1 MGSVVSIYNEMNNF
15 YKSGNYQKVLDLY
28 NKNLFEYSFD
38 CNVFYMAISS
48 CIFLNKFNKAAAIYN
63 YAFKNGKIDSA
74 ILASGISIFSK
85 LNNIEEAQ
93 NAYKIGIEN
102 KVKSKSF
109 FVESIKFFYDNCYN
123 NDEILNVYN
132 RAIELHIFDQDIFI
146 IAMKHCIKKDK
157 YEKFVSIYN
166 KAIAV
171 NKANSDTYELAMKG
185 FIRAKHNKEALNVY
199 DKATSLNEVN
209 ENITLL
215 SEIAKKNIIN
225 EANINRY
232 NAAVNNGRLNS
243 KTLRRAVKSY
253 IESKEFEELPKVYKK
268 SLELK
273 VYDSH
278 LFEHMIG
285 LNNFQQRYD
294 EALKV
299 YNKAVSSNKTT
310 PEIFERA
317 IEALYKK
324 SKDSFCYVEDFL
336 QIYEKALFEK
346 KTTPKIFEVVI
357 LICRENAMYNLA
369 KHIYYES
376 VGLNQNNYNIDRI
389 YKKSKIEKSIYKK
402 SSHFRGFSL

>member
-1 MGSVVSIYNEMNNF
+1 MNNL
-15 YKSGNYQKVLDLY
+15 YELKKYEEVLELY
-28 NKNLFEYSFD
+28 NKNLLEYSFD
-38 CNVFYMAISS
+38 CKVFYMAISS

-74 ILASGISIFSK
+74 ILTSGISIFSK
-85 LNNIEEAQ
+85 LNNIKEAQ
-93 NAYKIGIEN
+93 NTYKIGLDN
-102 KVKSKSF
+102 KVKSKNF
-109 FVESIKFFYDNCYN
+109 FIESIKFFYEKCN
-123 NDEILNVYN
+123 NDDEVLNIYD
-132 RAIELHIFDQDIFI
+132 RAIELHIFDEYIFT
-146 IAMKHCIKKDK
+146 IAMKHCIKKNK
-157 YEKFVSIYN
+157 YDKFVNIYN

-171 NKANSDTYELAMKG
+171 KKTNSDIYELAMKG
-185 FIRAKHNKEALNVY
+185 FIRAKNNKEALNVY
-199 DKATSLNEVN
+199 NKVLSLNEIN
-209 ENITLL
+209 NNINTLR
-215 SEIAKKNIIN
+215 EIAKKNIVN
-225 EANINRY
+225 ELNIRRY
-232 NAAVNNGRLNS
+232 NTAIKNGKLTS

-253 IESKEFEELPKVYKK
+253 VESEEFEELSKVYKK

-299 YNKAVSSNKTT
+299 YNKAVSINKTT

-324 SKDSFCYVEDFL
+324 SRYSFYYVEDFL
-336 QIYEKALFEK
+336 RIYEKALFEK
-346 KTTPKIFEVVI
+346 KTTPKIFEVLVSV
-357 LICRENAMYNLA
+357 CRENAMYNLA